1 MLILKKPKLNTEPTS
16 VIFQTAPVG
25 YYLHQVMLM
34 RIPTKQDRNN
44 VWYARLEFAFLMTIL
59 RAGTKFLLW
68 ACYWTAT
75 PSSG

>member
-1 MLILKKPKLNTEPTS
+1 MLILEKPKLNTKPTS

-59 RAGTKFLLW
+59 RAGTKFDFKRLLNN
-68 ACYWTAT
+68 AIY
-75 PSSG
+75 G